1 MKRNRLTQLGKQ
13 QTEYQVAMAS
23 IKESLRRRKLTY
35 RELATQL
42 KLSESG
48 VKKILTAE
56 DGSFQRVVEICG
68 VLGISISELLAGKNE
83 AMREV
88 SYTEFQQEYFLKN
101 PQAFSFY
108 WMLVYERRN
117 ADEAQSLSGI
127 SEKERFS
134 ILRKLDQMQLLEL
147 LPGDRIRVPSVEQI
161 RWVGGGPL
169 ISKIYREWSQQLL
182 RDVAKPDPEID
193 ERDRSHQ
200 HFLIRY
206 FKMAPKTFQDLMSAL
221 KDIETEFVRR
231 ATSEMRTE
239 APDLMHVRWISA
251 VDNRSFVTSKR

>member
-1 MKRNRLTQLGKQ
+1 M
-13 QTEYQVAMAS
+13 TEYQVAMTS

-35 RELATQL
+35 RDLATQL

-56 DGSFQRVVEICG
+56 DGSFQRIVEICT
-68 VLGISISELLAGKNE
+68 VLGLSITELLAGKNE
-83 AMREV
+83 TMREV

-108 WMLVYERRN
+108 WLLVYERRN
-117 ADEAQSLSGI
+117 IEIAQSLSGI
-127 SEKERFS
+127 NDKDRFS

-169 ISKIYREWSQQLL
+169 ISKIYREWSQQFL
-182 RDVAKPDPEID
+182 RDVAKPEAEVEEH
-193 ERDRSHQ
+193 ERANQ
-200 HFLIRY
+200 LFLIRY
-206 FKMAPKTFQDLMSAL
+206 FKMAPRTFHDLMSAL
-221 KDIETEFVRR
+221 KDLETEFVRR

-251 VDNRSFVTSKR
+251 VDNRSFVTSKK

>member
-1 MKRNRLTQLGKQ
+1 MKRNRLTHPGKQ
-13 QTEYQVAMAS
+13 MTEYQVAMSS

-35 RELATQL
+35 RELAIQL

-56 DGSFQRVVEICG
+56 DGSFQRVVEICA
-68 VLGISISELLAGKNE
+68 VLGISITELLAGKNE
-83 AMREV
+83 AIREV
-88 SYTEFQQEYFLKN
+88 SYSEAQQEYFLRN
-101 PQAFSFY
+101 PLAFSFY
-108 WMLVYERRN
+108 WLLVYERRGVS
-117 ADEAQSLSGI
+117 DAQSISGVT
-127 SEKERFS
+127 ERDRFS
-134 ILRKLDQMQLLEL
+134 VLRKLDQMQLLEL

-182 RDVAKPDPEID
+182 RDVARPEAEVE
-193 ERDRSHQ
+193 ERERANQ
-200 HFLIRY
+200 LFLIRY
-206 FKMAPKTFQDLMSAL
+206 FKMTAL

-239 APDLMHVRWISA
+239 APDLMHVRWLSA